1 MTHAPGVV
9 DRLAAALLPVA
20 LLSVFFIYFSRIGL
34 MPHWDWNGARVVPSV
49 ALAAGYDLY
58 YGPDHG
64 PIMSTL
70 YGPVKALCYLPAAWA
85 STPTAAIMIA
95 GTLNVGFILLP
106 LGLIHLAGGRGR
118 TRPPIAAWAG
128 FLFAASAV
136 LDLRAT
142 RYMATKVHVDAPA
155 VGLGLLSCLVLMT
168 AAERPGHRRLAV
180 AAGLAVLAAWTKQV
194 EAPLIAAQAVY
205 LGVAYGRKTA
215 VRFLAWG
222 GALGTLVSLVF
233 VALYGFEE
241 MFFNIV
247 TVPARHPW
255 QGSWSWLLLSLLE
268 LAIQSSAF
276 LLIILLALRVISR
289 RGCGVASSLR
299 ESPWTLLVVVALFL
313 APTSVVGRTIIGGDE
328 NSYYS
333 LYYLLAAASL
343 ILARIDWT
351 GSPEIRRRFGAG
363 VLYLLATGALC
374 LAPNYEIP
382 RHLGQLR
389 DNPQERAYEFARTH
403 PGKAYFPWN
412 PLSTLMAE
420 GQLYHFDYNV
430 YDRQLAGFKPSD
442 AHFRAHIPPEMQY
455 VLFHENAHDQRVLA
469 FLPEFGHEIELAELP
484 DWIVYTRD
492 DERPNR

>member
-1 MTHAPGVV
+1 M
-9 DRLAAALLPVA
+9 
-20 LLSVFFIYFSRIGL
+20 
-34 MPHWDWNGARVVPSV
+34 MPHWDWNGARVAPSV
-49 ALAAGYDLY
+49 ALASGYDLY
-58 YGPDHG
+58 YGPDRG

-95 GTLNVGFILLP
+95 GALNVGFILLP
-106 LGLIHLAGGRGR
+106 LLLIQLAGGRGE
-118 TRPPIAAWAG
+118 TRPRIAAWAG
-128 FLFAASAV
+128 FLFAAGAL

-205 LGVAYGRKTA
+205 LGVAYGRWTA
-215 VRFLAWG
+215 LRFLAWG
-222 GALGTLVSLVF
+222 LALGTLVSLVF
-233 VALYGFEE
+233 VAGFGFDA
-241 MFFNIV
+241 MLFNIV
-247 TVPARHPW
+247 TLPARHPW
-255 QGSWSWLLLSLLE
+255 QGGWTWLLLSLVE
-268 LAIQSSAF
+268 LAIQSSPF
-276 LLIILLALRVISR
+276 LLIILLALRAMR
-289 RGCGVASSLR
+289 HGARGVKPRIGASLR
-299 ESPWTLLVVVALFL
+299 DFPWTLLVLVALFL

-351 GSPEIRRRFGAG
+351 GPSEAGRRIGAR
-363 VLYLLATGALC
+363 VLYLLALGALC
-374 LAPNYEIP
+374 LAPDLEIP
-382 RHLGQLR
+382 RHLWQLR
-389 DNPQERAYEFARTH
+389 DNPQEQAYEFARAN

-420 GQLYHFDYNV
+420 GELYHFDYNV
-430 YDRQLAGFKPSD
+430 YDRRLAGFKPTD

-469 FLPEFGHEIELAELP
+469 FLPEFGREIELAELP

-492 DERPNR
+492 EQRQDR